1 MDAKRTV
8 TLIFLECRDTGTF
21 MPAKKKTYP
30 VIRTGRMESK
40 TGPFPQPPIEVN
52 VEQLLSKVNRR
63 LYRHAREYEVK
74 IDIDATSSQ
83 IYHVY
88 ALSDSWMNDRALKMA
103 YAMYLENSAD
113 ERGRLKD
120 ANIARWED
128 FRTLSGFSSLY
139 GQVDP
144 VQFGTPTTGGKS
156 PYTSGEFSTTFVVD
170 AAGVSK
176 AFSWGASTA
185 SQYSLLEEYDKAGN
199 AQSAPST
206 STGDMPYDDL
216 MADDDAT
223 MGAMLQT
230 SGNQPP
236 YDSNGVSAGSPWVKI
251 ATLHAGAAQKLSTGF
266 FKAPCG
272 YVLISAGA
280 DGEVI
285 PELQFVQWTC
295 KAGDYKGVHAPSYVE

>member
-30 VIRTGRMESK
+30 VIRTGRMETK
-40 TGPFPQPPIEVN
+40 TGPFPQAPIEVN

-88 ALSDSWMNDRALKMA
+88 ALSDSWMNERALKMA
-103 YAMYLENSAD
+103 YDMYLENSED
-113 ERGRLKD
+113 ERDRLKGQ
-120 ANIARWED
+120 NIARWED
-128 FRTLSGFSSLY
+128 FRTESGFTGTY
-139 GQVDP
+139 GQCDP
-144 VQFGTPTTGGKS
+144 VQFSLPQTGGQQN
-156 PYTSGEFSTTFVVD
+156 YTAGEFATTLVVD

-176 AFSWGASTA
+176 GFSWGAATA
-185 SQYSLLEEYDKAGN
+185 SRYSILGEYDKAGS
-199 AQSAPST
+199 AQSAPT
-206 STGDMPYDDL
+206 AVTGDMPYDNL
-216 MADDDAT
+216 MADDDA
-223 MGAMLQT
+223 AMAALLQT
-230 SGNQPP
+230 SGNAPP
-236 YDSNGVSAGSPWVKI
+236 YEASGVSADSPWVKI
-251 ATLHAGAAQKLSTGF
+251 AQLSAGAAQKLSTGF

-280 DGEVI
+280 DGEEI
-285 PELQFVQWTC
+285 PSMQRVQWTV
-295 KAGDYKGVHAPSYVE
+295 KAGDYKGVHAPSYLE